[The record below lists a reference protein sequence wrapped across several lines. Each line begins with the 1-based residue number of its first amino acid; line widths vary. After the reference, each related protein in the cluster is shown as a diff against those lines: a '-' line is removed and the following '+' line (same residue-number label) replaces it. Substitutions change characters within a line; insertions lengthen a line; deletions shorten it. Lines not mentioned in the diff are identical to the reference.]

1 MYNNHHSF
9 WSSIPVVTKNLLI
22 LNVLFFLTTDVLNR
36 IIGFD
41 LTNILG
47 LHYFTTKSFNPAQL
61 VTYMF
66 MHGSFLHLF
75 FNMFM
80 LFMFGR
86 FLEQAWNSKRFFAYY
101 MITGIGAG
109 LVQQVVWTIEYHD
122 IISGV
127 YSYVNI
133 GTQTITAEAFLNK
146 ITTVGASGAVVAI
159 LLAFGMTYPNMP
171 LYIMFIPIPIKAK
184 YVVIGFAA
192 VDLFMGVGN
201 IQFANINIAHFAHL
215 GGMLFGIIL
224 ILIWRKRGK
233 IHKY

>member
-1 MYNNHHSF
+1 
-9 WSSIPVVTKNLLI
+9 
-22 LNVLFFLTTDVLNR
+22 
-36 IIGFD
+36 
-41 LTNILG
+41 
-47 LHYFTTKSFNPAQL
+47 
-61 VTYMF
+61 
-66 MHGSFLHLF
+66 
-75 FNMFM
+75 
-80 LFMFGR
+80 
-86 FLEQAWNSKRFFAYY
+86 